1 VDPDRRQQVTRG
13 QGKHQLVCTQEH
25 GTMVGR
31 ALVREAT
38 VAKNEKDSRWAPKM
52 SPLDQAAAC
61 TASASRTSPSRCGPS
76 ATRAPSKPQRPY
88 EVRRDEG
95 RPTSGAW

>member
-1 VDPDRRQQVTRG
+1 VPGHADDSITIHLGWGRKLPRLQGRARCGFDAYPLRTAPTQWILTGAQVTRG

-38 VAKNEKDSRWAPKM
+38 VAKNEKK
-52 SPLDQAAAC
+52 
-61 TASASRTSPSRCGPS
+61 
-76 ATRAPSKPQRPY
+76 TRAG
-88 EVRRDEG
+88 RR
-95 RPTSGAW
+95 